1 MSQEKIDAYKKEKS
15 GRKQAIAKHKKRV
28 KIAKISGIIVAVAI
42 VAAIVGGILW
52 NNFGG
57 SGSAAADASSV
68 EVSVEAG
75 AEDSAVESTEE
86 TSVEDGA
93 AEASEADAGASAA
106 SSN

>member
-57 SGSAAADASSV
+57 SSSAPLTKGLWA
-68 EVSVEAG
+68 
-75 AEDSAVESTEE
+75 
-86 TSVEDGA
+86 
-93 AEASEADAGASAA
+93 ASARWCELKISVYPA
-106 SSN
+106 IPVCSW